1 MEKNKSFAFKILS
14 KLLRDFKDDFLF
26 NDLMQSDTHIV
37 NLDAWHKAQID
48 FVGLITVSFQ

>member
-1 MEKNKSFAFKILS
+1 MGNKSFAFKILS

-26 NDLMQSDTHIV
+26 NDIMQSDTHVV

-48 FVGLITVSFQ
+48 FVRLISMSFQ

>member
-1 MEKNKSFAFKILS
+1 MGNKSFAFEILS

-26 NDLMQSDTHIV
+26 NDIMQSDTHIV

-48 FVGLITVSFQ
+48 FARLISMSFQ